1 VSGRGP
7 AARRSIQSRVMTL
20 VVSGTLAAMAVTGA
34 VFWRD
39 LGAHEAALARSR
51 TAVAGLAAAQFDD
64 RFTGIFAELQ
74 ALAGSVRGLPEGV
87 SPALVDALHQTYLHS
102 RFTERVL
109 LVDPAGAVV
118 VAQPIGAD
126 PPAAAL
132 DPVLRRTLADRR
144 PHASDLVEVGP
155 GLYRVFLTVPVPGW
169 TGEARGVVVAV
180 LDPAGRRFGALALP
194 LQHAGLGPLVVV
206 DGQGLVVA
214 STAGRQATGTRA
226 SGGGVA
232 APLTVMPWRVVAP
245 PDAPWLGRSR
255 AWSVLLLAPVLI
267 GLALLFAWGVGRSV
281 RTPLAAL
288 TRATD
293 RIAAGDLE
301 APVPRLGEDEIGRL
315 AGGFER
321 MRQEVKR
328 ARDDIEAAREALER
342 RVADRTRELAA
353 ANQALEQREQVRQQL
368 LKKVITA
375 QEEERKRL
383 ARELHD
389 ETLQTVAALGV
400 RLDLALAAAASVGAP
415 GPDLVEA
422 RALAA
427 RTLEELRRLM
437 HDLRPSV
444 LDDLGLVPAIRWFA
458 DRHLAA
464 RGIGV
469 RFECGSL
476 PERLPVEVETALF
489 RAAQEAIT
497 NIARHASAERVLIQ
511 IGAEGDTLRLE
522 VEDDG
527 LGFDPATVVPRPG
540 DMRGLGLTGMR
551 ERVEL
556 FGGRVRIDSAPG
568 RGTDVVIDLPL
579 PEVQPA

>member
-1 VSGRGP
+1 MTGP
-7 AARRSIQSRVMTL
+7 APRASRSIQSRVMTL
-20 VVSGTLAAMAVTGA
+20 VVAGTLAAMAVTAA

-39 LGAHEAALARSR
+39 LGARERALESSRGAIARS
-51 TAVAGLAAAQFDD
+51 VAAHFDD
-64 RFTGIFAELQ
+64 RFTSIFAELQ
-74 ALAGSVRGLPEGV
+74 ALAGVVRGLPEG
-87 SPALVDALHQTYLHS
+87 ATTAAIDALHHAYLAS

-109 LVDPAGAVV
+109 LVDAEGAVV
-118 VAQPIGAD
+118 AAQPLGAD
-126 PPAAAL
+126 PPAAILGPLA
-132 DPVLRRTLADRR
+132 RQTRADRR
-144 PHASDLVEVGP
+144 PHVSDLVEVAP
-155 GLYRVFLTVPVPGW
+155 GTYRVFLSVPVPGW
-169 TGEARGVVVAV
+169 TGDVAGVVVA
-180 LDPAGRRFGALALP
+180 LLEPAGRRFGALALP
-194 LQHAGLGPLVVV
+194 LQQGDLGPLVVL
-206 DGQGLVVA
+206 DGEGRVVA
-214 STAGRQATGTRA
+214 STGGRQAIGTRA
-226 SGGGVA
+226 GSRGAA
-232 APLTVMPWRVVAP
+232 APLSVVPWQVVTP
-245 PDAPWLGRSR
+245 PNGPLAGRSR
-255 AWSVLLLAPVLI
+255 TWTALLLAPVLI

-288 TRATD
+288 TGATD
-293 RIAAGDLE
+293 RIAAGDLD
-301 APVPRLGEDEIGRL
+301 APVPRLGDDEIGRL
-315 AGGFER
+315 AEAFER

-328 ARDDIEAAREALER
+328 SRDEIEAARDALER

-353 ANQALEQREQVRQQL
+353 ANRALEDREQVRQQL

-400 RLDLALAAAASVGAP
+400 RLDLALAAAGGAP
-415 GPDLVEA
+415 GADLVEA

-427 RTLEELRRLM
+427 LTLEELRRLL

-444 LDDLGLVPAIRWFA
+444 LDDLGLVPAIRWYA
-458 DRHLAA
+458 DRHLEA
-464 RGIGV
+464 RGIAV
-469 RFECGSL
+469 RFEYGTL

-497 NIARHASAERVLIQ
+497 NIARHAGAEMVLIQ
-511 IGAEGDTLRLE
+511 IGAEGGTLRLE

-527 LGFDPATVVPRPG
+527 QGFDPATVVPRPG